1 LTIKIQNGED
11 RIIRLC
17 PVTVAEPDIH
27 DPSSDARRLVNALE
41 TATGLN
47 GIVIDLGVL
56 KILQK
61 TLRQGQWRVTA
72 ALNGI
77 RVVALYAGEKADI
90 YGVAFDI
97 GAGMIEAVL
106 CNLSD
111 GKEVAR
117 TRMINPL
124 VRFGADPV
132 NRIASG
138 MNKPTDIPVMRDAL
152 RNALDQLCSELASL
166 AKIECSEIAD
176 VVFVADPVCHH
187 LLLDLDPIE
196 LGGAPF
202 TEAISE
208 PLEVKASEIGL
219 KIAPDA
225 FVYALPLIAHH
236 VGSDLSAAAFHC
248 AVAGKNVA
256 TLLIDI
262 GTTTEI
268 LLAANGKIL
277 AASPPAGAVLEGTGI
292 EAGRHI
298 VEGAIDHLQIDAVTY
313 EPRFHVIGVD
323 TWSDDPRFAEQS
335 DAVQLGGLCRA
346 GLIDALAE
354 LRLSGLLG
362 RDGALKADMA
372 SATKR
377 LREEYRS
384 YSYLIREF
392 EPRIA
397 MTQHDIRAL
406 QMSKAAV
413 QAAARILMKQLEVTE
428 LSRVILTSGTGPAID
443 PLRAGVIG
451 LFPDCEA
458 AHLSFVENAAFE
470 GAKAA
475 LISSSARTEIG
486 ALAKRIKVVETVLD
500 PDFSS
505 EQIGAT
511 GLPHARLAFPKIG
524 AALDI
529 PDNEDRAAER
539 RGGRRVRS

>member
-1 LTIKIQNGED
+1 MNLKIQNGED

-27 DPSSDARRLVNALE
+27 DPSSDARRLVTALE
-41 TATGLN
+41 SATGLN
-47 GIVIDLGVL
+47 GIAVDLGVL

-72 ALNGI
+72 ASNGAC
-77 RVVALYAGEKADI
+77 VVAVYAGEKTDI

-106 CNLSD
+106 CNLND
-111 GKEVAR
+111 GKDVAR

-138 MNKPTDIPVMRDAL
+138 MNKPADIPVMRDAL
-152 RNALDQLCSELASL
+152 RHALDHLCEELASH
-166 AKIECSEIAD
+166 ANIERNEIAD
-176 VVFVADPVCHH
+176 AVFVADPVCHH
-187 LLLDLDPIE
+187 LLLDLDPVD
-196 LGGAPF
+196 LGRAPF

-208 PLEVKASEIGL
+208 PLEVKASELGINV
-219 KIAPDA
+219 APDA

-248 AVAGKNVA
+248 AITEKDAP

-268 LLAANGKIL
+268 LLAANDQIL
-277 AASPPAGAVLEGTGI
+277 AASPPAGATLEGTGI

-298 VEGAIDHLQIDAVTY
+298 VDGAIDRFQIDAQTF
-313 EPRFHVIGVD
+313 EPRFHVIGVEA
-323 TWSDDPRFAEQS
+323 WSNDAAFATQS

-362 RDGALKADMA
+362 RDGALKSEMA
-372 SATKR
+372 SSTKR

-406 QMSKAAV
+406 QMAKAAV
-413 QAAARILMKQLEVTE
+413 QAAARILMKQLGVTD
-428 LSRVILTSGTGPAID
+428 LARVILTSGTGPAID

-451 LFPDCEA
+451 LFPDCDA

-475 LISSSARTEIG
+475 LISRSARAAIAG
-486 ALAKRIKVVETVLD
+486 LAKRIKVVETVLD
-500 PDFSS
+500 PDFSM

-511 GLPHARLAFPKIG
+511 GLPHARLAFTKIS
-524 AALDI
+524 AALEI

-539 RGGRRVRS
+539 RGGRRARS

>member
-1 LTIKIQNGED
+1 
-11 RIIRLC
+11 
-17 PVTVAEPDIH
+17 
-27 DPSSDARRLVNALE
+27 
-41 TATGLN
+41 
-47 GIVIDLGVL
+47 
-56 KILQK
+56 
-61 TLRQGQWRVTA
+61 
-72 ALNGI
+72 
-77 RVVALYAGEKADI
+77 
-90 YGVAFDI
+90 
-97 GAGMIEAVL
+97 MIEAVL
-106 CNLSD
+106 CNLTD
-111 GKEVAR
+111 GKNIAR

-138 MNKPTDIPVMRDAL
+138 MNKPSDIPVMRDAL
-152 RNALDQLCSELASL
+152 RHALDQLCVELANL
-166 AKIECSEIAD
+166 ATIEPNEIAD
-176 VVFVADPVCHH
+176 AIFVADPVCHH
-187 LLLDLDPIE
+187 LLLDLDPVE

-208 PLEVKASEIGL
+208 PLEVKASELGI

-236 VGSDLSAAAFHC
+236 VGSDLSAAAYHC
-248 AVAGKNVA
+248 AMAGKSEP

-268 LLAANGKIL
+268 LLSANGKIL
-277 AASPPAGAVLEGTGI
+277 AASPPAGATLEGTGI

-298 VEGAIDHLQIDAVTY
+298 VEGAIDHIRIDAATF
-313 EPRFHVIGVD
+313 EPRFHVIGVEA
-323 TWSDDPRFAEQS
+323 WSDDSGFAQQS

-354 LRLSGLLG
+354 LRLCGLLG
-362 RDGALKADMA
+362 RDGALKSEMA
-372 SATKR
+372 SSTKR

-384 YSYLIREF
+384 YSYMIREF

-406 QMSKAAV
+406 QMAKAAV
-413 QAAARILMKQLEVTE
+413 QAAARILMKQLGVTE
-428 LSRVILTSGTGPAID
+428 LACVILTSGTGPAID

-451 LFPDCEA
+451 LFPDCDA
-458 AHLSFVENAAFE
+458 ARLSFVENAAFE

-475 LISSSARTEIG
+475 LISRSARAAI
-486 ALAKRIKVVETVLD
+486 ADLAKRIKAVETVLD
-500 PDFSS
+500 PDFAM

-539 RGGRRVRS
+539 RGGRRGR

>member
-1 LTIKIQNGED
+1 LTQKIQNKED
-11 RIIRLC
+11 RVIRLC

-41 TATGLN
+41 SATGLR
-47 GIVIDLGVL
+47 GISVDLGIL

-72 ALNGI
+72 ALNGARI
-77 RVVALYAGEKADI
+77 VALYAGEKVDI
-90 YGVAFDI
+90 YGIAFDI
-97 GAGMIEAVL
+97 GAGMIEAVVCSL
-106 CNLSD
+106 AD
-111 GKEVAR
+111 GQDVAR

-138 MNKPTDIPVMRDAL
+138 MNKPADIPVMRDAL
-152 RNALDQLCSELASL
+152 RHALDQLCGELASL
-166 AKIECSEIAD
+166 AKTERSEIAD
-176 VVFVADPVCHH
+176 AVFVADPVCHH
-187 LLLDLDPIE
+187 LLLDLDPVE

-208 PLEVKASEIGL
+208 PIQVKASEIGIR
-219 KIAPDA
+219 IAPDA
-225 FVYALPLIAHH
+225 VVYALPLIAHH

-248 AVAGKNVA
+248 AMTEKDAA
-256 TLLIDI
+256 TLLVDI

-277 AASPPAGAVLEGTGI
+277 AASPPAGATLEGTGI

-298 VEGAIDHLQIDAVTY
+298 VDGAIDRFRIDANTF
-313 EPRFHVIGVD
+313 EPCFHVIGVVA
-323 TWSDDPRFAEQS
+323 WSDDARFIEQS
-335 DAVQLGGLCRA
+335 DAVQLGGLCRS

-362 RDGALKADMA
+362 RDGALKSEMA

-384 YSYLIREF
+384 YTYMIREF

-406 QMSKAAV
+406 QMAKAAV
-413 QAAARILMKQLEVTE
+413 QAAARILMKHLGVTE

-451 LFPDCEA
+451 LFPDCDAE
-458 AHLSFVENAAFE
+458 HLSYVENAAFE

-475 LISSSARTEIG
+475 LISRSARAAI
-486 ALAKRIKVVETVLD
+486 ADLAKRIKVVETVLD
-500 PDFSS
+500 PDFSM

-524 AALDI
+524 AALEI

-539 RGGRRVRS
+539 RGGRRARS

>member
-1 LTIKIQNGED
+1 MNVKIQSGED

-27 DPSSDARRLVNALE
+27 DPSSDARRLVSALE

-47 GIVIDLGVL
+47 GIAIDLGVL

-72 ALNGI
+72 ALNGA
-77 RVVALYAGEKADI
+77 RVVAVYAGEKTDI

-111 GKEVAR
+111 GKDVAR

-138 MNKPTDIPVMRDAL
+138 MNKPADIPVMRDAL
-152 RNALDQLCSELASL
+152 RHALDQLCAELASH
-166 AKIECSEIAD
+166 ANIERDEIAD
-176 VVFVADPVCHH
+176 AVFVADPVCHH
-187 LLLDLDPIE
+187 LLLDLDPVE

-202 TEAISE
+202 TEAISG
-208 PLEVKASEIGL
+208 PIEVKASELGINV
-219 KIAPDA
+219 APDA

-248 AVAGKNVA
+248 AMTEKDVP
-256 TLLIDI
+256 TLLIDV

-277 AASPPAGAVLEGTGI
+277 AASPPAGATLEGTGI

-298 VEGAIDHLQIDAVTY
+298 VDGAIDRFRLDAKTF
-313 EPRFHVIGVD
+313 EPRFHVIGVHA
-323 TWSDDPRFAEQS
+323 WSDDAAFATQS

-362 RDGALKADMA
+362 RDGALKSEMA
-372 SATKR
+372 SSTKR

-406 QMSKAAV
+406 QMAKAAV
-413 QAAARILMKQLEVTE
+413 QAAARILMKQLGVPD
-428 LSRVILTSGTGPAID
+428 LARVILTSGTGPAID

-451 LFPDCEA
+451 LFPDCDA

-475 LISSSARTEIG
+475 LISRSARVAI
-486 ALAKRIKVVETVLD
+486 ADLAKRIKVVETVLD
-500 PDFSS
+500 PDFAM

-524 AALDI
+524 AALEI

-539 RGGRRVRS
+539 RGGRRGR

>member
-1 LTIKIQNGED
+1 MNLKIQNGED

-27 DPSSDARRLVNALE
+27 DPSSDARRLVTELE
-41 TATGLN
+41 RATGLN
-47 GIVIDLGVL
+47 GIGVDLGVL

-72 ALNGI
+72 ALNGA
-77 RVVALYAGEKADI
+77 RVVVLYAGEKTDI

-111 GKEVAR
+111 GKDVAR

-138 MNKPTDIPVMRDAL
+138 MNKPADIPVMRDAL
-152 RNALDQLCSELASL
+152 RHALDQLCGELVSHAN
-166 AKIECSEIAD
+166 IERNEIAD
-176 VVFVADPVCHH
+176 AVFVADPVCHH
-187 LLLDLDPIE
+187 LLLDLDPVE

-208 PLEVKASEIGL
+208 PIEVKASELGINV
-219 KIAPDA
+219 APDA

-248 AVAGKNVA
+248 AMTEKDVP
-256 TLLIDI
+256 TLLIDV

-277 AASPPAGAVLEGTGI
+277 AASPPAGATLEGTGI

-298 VEGAIDHLQIDAVTY
+298 VDGAIDRFRLDAATF
-313 EPRFHVIGVD
+313 EPRFHVIGVQA
-323 TWSDDPRFAEQS
+323 WSDDAAFATQS

-362 RDGALKADMA
+362 RDGALKSEMA
-372 SATKR
+372 SSTKR

-406 QMSKAAV
+406 QMAKAAV
-413 QAAARILMKQLEVTE
+413 QAAARILMKQLGVTD
-428 LSRVILTSGTGPAID
+428 LARVILTSGTGPAID

-451 LFPDCEA
+451 LFPDCDA

-475 LISSSARTEIG
+475 LISRSARAAIAG
-486 ALAKRIKVVETVLD
+486 LAKRIKVVETVLD
-500 PDFSS
+500 PDFAM

-524 AALDI
+524 AALEI

-539 RGGRRVRS
+539 RGGRRGR

>member
-1 LTIKIQNGED
+1 MNVKIQSGED

-27 DPSSDARRLVNALE
+27 DPSSDARRLVSALE

-47 GIVIDLGVL
+47 GIAIDLGVL

-72 ALNGI
+72 ALNGA
-77 RVVALYAGEKADI
+77 RVVAVYAGEKTDI

-111 GKEVAR
+111 GKDVAR

-138 MNKPTDIPVMRDAL
+138 MNKPADIPVMRDAL
-152 RNALDQLCSELASL
+152 RHALDQLCAELASH
-166 AKIECSEIAD
+166 ANIERDEIAD
-176 VVFVADPVCHH
+176 AVFVADPVCHH
-187 LLLDLDPIE
+187 LLLDLDPVE

-202 TEAISE
+202 TEAISG
-208 PLEVKASEIGL
+208 PIEVKASELGINV
-219 KIAPDA
+219 APDA

-248 AVAGKNVA
+248 AMTEKDVP
-256 TLLIDI
+256 TLLIDV

-277 AASPPAGAVLEGTGI
+277 AASPPAGATLEGTGI

-298 VEGAIDHLQIDAVTY
+298 VDGAIDRFRLDAKTF
-313 EPRFHVIGVD
+313 EPRFHVIGVQA
-323 TWSDDPRFAEQS
+323 WSDDAAFATQS

-362 RDGALKADMA
+362 RDGALKSEMA
-372 SATKR
+372 SSTKR

-406 QMSKAAV
+406 QMAKAAV
-413 QAAARILMKQLEVTE
+413 QAAARILMKQLGVPD
-428 LSRVILTSGTGPAID
+428 LARVILTSGTGPAID

-451 LFPDCEA
+451 LFPDCDA

-475 LISSSARTEIG
+475 LISRSARVAI
-486 ALAKRIKVVETVLD
+486 ADLAKRIKVVETVLD
-500 PDFSS
+500 PDFAM

-524 AALDI
+524 AALEI

-539 RGGRRVRS
+539 RGGRRGR

>member
-1 LTIKIQNGED
+1 LNLKIQNGED

-27 DPSSDARRLVNALE
+27 DPSSDARRLVSALE

-47 GIVIDLGVL
+47 GIAIDLGVL

-61 TLRQGQWRVTA
+61 TLHQGQWRVTA
-72 ALNGI
+72 ALNGA
-77 RVVALYAGEKADI
+77 RVVAVYAGEKTDI

-111 GKEVAR
+111 GKDVAR

-138 MNKPTDIPVMRDAL
+138 MNKPADIPVMRDAL
-152 RNALDQLCSELASL
+152 RHALDQLCAELASH
-166 AKIECSEIAD
+166 ANIERDEIAD
-176 VVFVADPVCHH
+176 AVFVADPVCHH
-187 LLLDLDPIE
+187 LLLDLDPVE

-202 TEAISE
+202 TEAISG
-208 PLEVKASEIGL
+208 PIEVKASELGINV
-219 KIAPDA
+219 APDA

-248 AVAGKNVA
+248 AMTEKDVP
-256 TLLIDI
+256 TLLIDV

-277 AASPPAGAVLEGTGI
+277 AASPPAGATLEGTGI

-298 VEGAIDHLQIDAVTY
+298 VDGAIDRFRLDAKTF
-313 EPRFHVIGVD
+313 EPRFHVIGVHA
-323 TWSDDPRFAEQS
+323 WSDDAAFATQS

-362 RDGALKADMA
+362 RDGALKSEMA
-372 SATKR
+372 SSTKR

-406 QMSKAAV
+406 QMAKAAV
-413 QAAARILMKQLEVTE
+413 QAAARILMKQLGVPD
-428 LSRVILTSGTGPAID
+428 LARVILTSGTGPAID

-451 LFPDCEA
+451 LFPDCDA

-475 LISSSARTEIG
+475 LISRSARVAI
-486 ALAKRIKVVETVLD
+486 ADLAKRIKVVETVLD
-500 PDFSS
+500 PDFAM

-524 AALDI
+524 AALEI

-539 RGGRRVRS
+539 RGGRRGR

>member
-1 LTIKIQNGED
+1 MNTKYQTKEE
-11 RIIRLC
+11 RIVRLC
-17 PVTVAEPDIH
+17 AVTVAEPDIH
-27 DPSSDARRLVNALE
+27 DPSSDARRLVSAIE

-47 GIVIDLGVL
+47 GVFVDLGVL

-72 ALNGI
+72 ALNGN
-77 RVVALYAGEKADI
+77 RVVGLYAGDVSEI

-97 GAGMIEAVL
+97 GAGMIEAAL
-106 CNLSD
+106 CNLVD
-111 GKEVAR
+111 GTDAAR
-117 TRMINPL
+117 SRMINPL
-124 VRFGADPV
+124 VRFGADPI

-138 MNKPTDIPVMRDAL
+138 MNKPADIPVMRDTLRGAL
-152 RNALDQLCSELASL
+152 NMLCGELAGL
-166 AKIECSEIAD
+166 AKITRHEIAD
-176 VVFVADPVCHH
+176 IVFVVDPVCHH
-187 LLLDLDPIE
+187 LLIDLDPVE
-196 LGGAPF
+196 LGTAPF
-202 TEAISE
+202 TETISE
-208 PLEVKASEIGL
+208 PLEFKASEIDIA
-219 KIAPDA
+219 IAPDA

-236 VGSDLSAAAFHC
+236 VGSDLSAAAYHC
-248 AVAGKNVA
+248 AMTEADTP

-268 LLAANGKIL
+268 LLSANGKIL

-298 VEGAIDHLQIDAVTY
+298 VEGAIDRLEIDLQTY
-313 EPRFHVIGVD
+313 EPRFHVIGVEA
-323 TWSDDPRFAEQS
+323 WSDDSGFAEKS
-335 DAVQLGGLCRA
+335 DAVQLGGLCRS

-362 RDGALKADMA
+362 RDGALKAEMA
-372 SATKR
+372 SSTKR

-397 MTQHDIRAL
+397 VTQHDIRAL
-406 QMSKAAV
+406 QMAKAAV
-413 QAAARILMKQLEVTE
+413 QAAARILMKQLGVAE
-428 LSRVILTSGTGPAID
+428 LSRVVLTSGTGPEID

-451 LFPDCEA
+451 LFPDCDA
-458 AHLSFVENAAFE
+458 NQLSFVENAAFE

-475 LISSSARTEIG
+475 LKSRAARNGIA
-486 ALAKRIKVVETVLD
+486 ALAKRIRVVETVLD
-500 PDFSS
+500 PDFAM

-511 GLPHARLAFPKIG
+511 GLPHARLGFPKIG
-524 AALDI
+524 SAIAI

-539 RGGRRVRS
+539 RGGRRARS

>member
-1 LTIKIQNGED
+1 MTLKNQNGED
-11 RIIRLC
+11 RVIRLC

-27 DPSSDARRLVNALE
+27 DPSSDARRLVSALQ
-41 TATGLN
+41 TATGFS
-47 GIVIDLGVL
+47 GVSVDLGVL

-61 TLRQGQWRVTA
+61 TLRQGQWHVTA
-72 ALNGI
+72 ALNGA

-106 CNLSD
+106 CNLAD
-111 GKEVAR
+111 GNDVAR
-117 TRMINPL
+117 TRMNNPL

-138 MNKPTDIPVMRDAL
+138 MNKPADLPVMRDAL
-152 RNALDQLCSELASL
+152 RHALDHLCGELASH
-166 AKIECSEIAD
+166 AKIDRKEIAD
-176 VVFVADPVCHH
+176 TVFVADPVCHH
-187 LLLDLDPIE
+187 LLIDLDPIE
-196 LGGAPF
+196 LGAAPF
-202 TEAISE
+202 TETISE
-208 PLEVKASEIGL
+208 PLEFKASEIGIT
-219 KIAPDA
+219 IAPDA
-225 FVYALPLIAHH
+225 YVYALPLIAHH

-248 AVAGKNVA
+248 AMAEKNEP

-268 LLAANGKIL
+268 LLSANGKIL
-277 AASPPAGAVLEGTGI
+277 AASPPAGATLEGTGI

-298 VEGAIDHLQIDAVTY
+298 VDGAIDRFRIDATTF
-313 EPRFHVIGVD
+313 EPRFHVIGVEA
-323 TWSDDPRFAEQS
+323 WSDDAAFATQS

-362 RDGALKADMA
+362 RDGALKSEMA
-372 SATKR
+372 SSTKR

-384 YSYLIREF
+384 YTYMIREF
-392 EPRIA
+392 GPRIA

-406 QMSKAAV
+406 QMAKAAV
-413 QAAARILMKQLEVTE
+413 QAAALILMKQSGVTD
-428 LSRVILTSGTGPAID
+428 LARVILTSGTGPAID

-458 AHLSFVENAAFE
+458 AQLSFVENAAFE

-475 LISSSARTEIG
+475 LINRSARVAI
-486 ALAKRIKVVETVLD
+486 ADLSKRIKVVETVLD
-500 PDFSS
+500 PDFAFA
-505 EQIGAT
+505 QIGAT

-524 AALDI
+524 AALNI

-539 RGGRRVRS
+539 RGGRRARS

>member
-1 LTIKIQNGED
+1 MTIKNQNGED

-27 DPSSDARRLVNALE
+27 DPSSDARRLVTVLE
-41 TATGLN
+41 STTGLN
-47 GIVIDLGVL
+47 GIAVDLGVL

-72 ALNGI
+72 ALNGA
-77 RVVALYAGEKADI
+77 RVVAVYASEKTDI

-111 GKEVAR
+111 GVDVAR

-138 MNKPTDIPVMRDAL
+138 MNKPADIPVMRDAL
-152 RNALDQLCSELASL
+152 RHALDQLCGELASH
-166 AKIECSEIAD
+166 AKIDRNEIAD
-176 VVFVADPVCHH
+176 AVFVADPVCHH
-187 LLLDLDPIE
+187 LLIDLDPIE
-196 LGGAPF
+196 LGAAPF
-202 TEAISE
+202 TETISE
-208 PLEVKASEIGL
+208 PLEFKANEIGL
-219 KIAPDA
+219 AIAPDA

-248 AVAGKNVA
+248 AITGKDEP

-268 LLAANGKIL
+268 LLSANGKIL
-277 AASPPAGAVLEGTGI
+277 AASPPAGATLEGTGI

-298 VEGAIDHLQIDAVTY
+298 VDGAIDRFRIDAKTFQ
-313 EPRFHVIGVD
+313 PRFHVIGVEA
-323 TWSDDPRFAEQS
+323 WSDDAAFAAQS

-362 RDGALKADMA
+362 RDGALKSEMA

-384 YSYLIREF
+384 YTYMIREF

-406 QMSKAAV
+406 QMAKAAV
-413 QAAARILMKQLEVTE
+413 QAAARILMKQLGVTD
-428 LSRVILTSGTGPAID
+428 LARVILTSGTGPAID

-451 LFPDCEA
+451 LFPDCDA
-458 AHLSFVENAAFE
+458 ARLSFVENAAFE

-475 LISSSARTEIG
+475 LISRSARAAI
-486 ALAKRIKVVETVLD
+486 AKLAKRIKVVETVLD
-500 PDFSS
+500 PDFSI

-539 RGGRRVRS
+539 RGGRRGRA